1 MSDAAERFRKIAA
14 GFTARAQ
21 AVPAGAWSN
30 PAPPAGW
37 DARDVVRH
45 LVEWIP
51 DFWSRHAGIGLP
63 TGPPVD
69 DDPLG
74 AWLALRDG
82 LQAML
87 DDPEVASREQDLPMG
102 RMTVE
107 AAVDMICT
115 NDVFLHTWDLARA
128 TGLDETLDPDEVHT
142 MLEGMEPMDDVLRTS
157 GHYGPRVEVP
167 AGADEQT
174 RLIAFIGRRP

>member
-1 MSDAAERFRKIAA
+1 MSHAGERFRKIAA
-14 GFTARAQ
+14 AFTGRAQ
-21 AVPAGAWSN
+21 AVPADAWSN
-30 PAPPAGW
+30 PAPPEGW

-51 DFWSRHAGIGLP
+51 GFWSSNAGITLP
-63 TGPPVD
+63 EGPSVD

-87 DDPEVASREQDLPMG
+87 DDPEVASLEYDMPMG

-107 AAVDMICT
+107 
-115 NDVFLHTWDLARA
+115 
-128 TGLDETLDPDEVHT
+128 
-142 MLEGMEPMDDVLRTS
+142 
-157 GHYGPRVEVP
+157 
-167 AGADEQT
+167 GAPT
-174 RLIAFIGRRP
+174 